1 MCLVKVV
8 CFDPRNTPFDA
19 KHDLMT
25 LPFYVPPLVLSETG
39 EYVLGEKQ
47 LAFVCFRGTDCSAE
61 SDGRNGA

>member
-25 LPFYVPPLVLSETG
+25 LPFYVPPPIYAQKSLFIGENGNGFFTYPLTLEVIELVTS
-39 EYVLGEKQ
+39 
-47 LAFVCFRGTDCSAE
+47 
-61 SDGRNGA
+61 